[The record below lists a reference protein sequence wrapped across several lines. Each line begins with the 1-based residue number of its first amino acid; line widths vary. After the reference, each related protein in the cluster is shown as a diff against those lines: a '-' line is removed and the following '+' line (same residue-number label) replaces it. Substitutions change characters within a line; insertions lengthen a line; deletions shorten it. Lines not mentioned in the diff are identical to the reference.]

1 MFVNGKKSLIALIFS
16 AIGLISSP
24 ASCAVETA
32 TILNSGATLTQLTQQ
47 YPIHWISIEQVAESL
62 KGKAPI
68 SIGFDIDD
76 TLLFSSPAFFY
87 GKQKFSP
94 NSNDFLKNQKFWDE
108 VSSSGWDRFSIPK
121 DSGRALIE
129 LHLKRGDHIYFITG
143 RPMPS
148 SGKEDLTQTLKDH
161 FKIPENQLNK
171 VIFAGTK
178 KDAKVEHMLKH
189 NITIFYGDSDNDI
202 QDAHKANAEGIRV
215 LRPLNSTNKP
225 MPKNGAFGEKVIV
238 NSQY

>member
-1 MFVNGKKSLIALIFS
+1 MSISKKKSLLALVIAT
-16 AIGLISSP
+16 SSLFCSP
-24 ASCAVETA
+24 TLFATEVASQPN
-32 TILNSGATLTQLTQQ
+32 LGATLTQLTQQ

-68 SIGFDIDD
+68 SVGFDIDD

-94 NSNDFLKNQKFWDE
+94 DSNAFLKNKTFWDE

-121 DSGRALIE
+121 DSGRALME
-129 LHLKRGDHIYFITG
+129 LHLKRGDHVYFITG

-148 SGKEDLTQTLKDH
+148 NGKEDLTQTLKDD
-161 FKIPENQLNK
+161 FKIPDNQLNK

-178 KDAKVEHMLKH
+178 PDAKVEYMQKH
-189 NITIFYGDSDNDI
+189 HITMFYGDSDNDI
-202 QDAHKANAEGIRV
+202 LDARKAGAEGIRV

-225 MPKNGAFGEKVIV
+225 MPKNGVFGEKVIV

>member
-1 MFVNGKKSLIALIFS
+1 MSMTKNNLLITLVSITTGLIFS
-16 AIGLISSP
+16 PSTFATDTISYS
-24 ASCAVETA
+24 
-32 TILNSGATLTQLTQQ
+32 NMGATLTQLTQQ
-47 YPIHWISIEQVAESL
+47 YPIHWISIEQLTESL
-62 KGKAPI
+62 RGKEPI
-68 SIGFDIDD
+68 SVGFDIDD

-87 GKQKFSP
+87 GEKKFSP
-94 NSNDFLKNQKFWDE
+94 GSNSFLKNQKFWDE
-108 VSSSGWDRFSIPK
+108 VSNSGWDRFSIPK

-148 SGKEDLTQTLKDH
+148 NGKEDLTQILKDD
-161 FKIPENQLNK
+161 FRIPDNKLNK

-178 KDAKVEHMLKH
+178 QDAKVEYIKKH
-189 NITIFYGDSDNDI
+189 HITIFYGDSDNDI
-202 QDAHKANAEGIRV
+202 QDARKAGAEGIRV

-225 MPKNGAFGEKVIV
+225 IPRNGVFGEKVIV